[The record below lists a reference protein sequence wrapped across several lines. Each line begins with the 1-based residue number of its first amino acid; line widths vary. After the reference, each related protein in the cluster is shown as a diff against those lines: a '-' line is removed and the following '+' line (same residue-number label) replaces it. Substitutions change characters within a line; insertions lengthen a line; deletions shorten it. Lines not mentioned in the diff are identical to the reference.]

1 MASLTVRQLDERLKK
16 LLRLRAARSGRSVED
31 EVRTILRDAADET
44 GHEALDLIDPPAPRA
59 GTAARTAAR
68 AARPAPVAA
77 DTKRVL
83 LIIAGGI
90 AAYKSLDLIRRLKE
104 RGIAVRCILTKA
116 AEQFVTPLSASAL
129 VGERVFTNLF
139 DLAGEFD
146 VGHIRLAR
154 ETDLIVVAPAT
165 ADLMAKMAGGHAD
178 DLATAV
184 LLATTAK
191 IILAPAMNSRMWS
204 NKSTQRNLAQLVA
217 DGAALV
223 GPNEGEMAEANERG
237 LGRMAEPLEIAAA
250 VEKLLSTEMTQSLQ
264 GRRVLIT
271 SGPTHEPIDPVRY
284 IANRSSGKQGHA
296 IAAAA
301 AAAGANVTLVS
312 GPVNVPDPPGVK
324 VIKVETAQEMLQAVE
339 RALPADIAIFAA
351 AVADWRV
358 ANAGEQKLKKRA
370 GNPTPDLSLVENPDI
385 LATIAKRKT
394 QRPKLVIGF
403 AAETENVAANA
414 KAKLASKGC
423 DWILANDVS
432 PQSGVMGGDRNTITL
447 VRASGVEAWPPQSK
461 DEVATR
467 LIARI
472 AETLKK

>member
-1 MASLTVRQLDERLKK
+1 MR
-16 LLRLRAARSGRSVED
+16 
-31 EVRTILRDAADET
+31 
-44 GHEALDLIDPPAPRA
+44 
-59 GTAARTAAR
+59 
-68 AARPAPVAA
+68 
-77 DTKRVL
+77 
-83 LIIAGGI
+83 GGI

-129 VGERVFTNLF
+129 VGERIFTDLF

-191 IILAPAMNSRMWS
+191 IVLAPAMNSRMWA

-217 DGAALV
+217 DGVALV

-250 VEKLLSTEMTQSLQ
+250 VEKLLNVEETRLLQ
-264 GRRVLIT
+264 GQRVLIT

-301 AAAGANVTLVS
+301 AAAGADVTLVS

-324 VIKVETAQEMLQAVE
+324 VIKVETAGEMLEAVE
-339 RALPADIAIFAA
+339 RALPADVAIFAA

-358 ANAGEQKLKKRA
+358 ANAGEQKLKKKA
-370 GNPTPDLSLVENPDI
+370 GNPTPELSLVENPDI
-385 LATIAKRKT
+385 LATIAKRKS

-432 PQSGVMGGDRNTITL
+432 PKSGVMGGDRNTITL

-461 DEVATR
+461 DEVASR
-467 LIARI
+467 LVARI
-472 AETLKK
+472 ADSLKQ